1 MPLEELREEILEKS
15 KKETYEVLKEA
26 DLEAKKVLLD
36 AKTRGEQEIEN
47 ARQEATKVI
56 ERQKSERLS
65 AARLEAKMILAEAKE
80 ESVKAVQEEAWN
92 SLEKIRKGRDYEKL
106 LRELIQKATDA
117 IDGIAV
123 IHANKQDLK
132 TAKKIVEEIRTATV
146 SNDAIDCAGGALVT
160 SKDGRVRVDA
170 TFEAMFQEHDEYMR
184 RTAYAEL
191 FETRKKKEEKTTG
204 ANTEEKPKKTSKQ
217 ATKKTKQ
224 KKKK

>member
-1 MPLEELREEILEKS
+1 MPLEELREEIIEKA

-26 DLEAKKVLLD
+26 DLEAKKILLD
-36 AKTRGEQEIEN
+36 AKTKGEQEIEN
-47 ARQEATKVI
+47 ARQEATRVI

-106 LRELIQKATDA
+106 LRELIQQATDA

-132 TAKKIVEEIRTATV
+132 LAKKIVEETRTASV

-170 TFEAMFQEHDEYMR
+170 TFNALFEEHDEYMR

-191 FETRKKKEEKTTG
+191 FGTRKKKEEKTE
-204 ANTEEKPKKTSKQ
+204 AESEEKPKQSKQTSK
-217 ATKKTKQ
+217 KI